1 MQQHVTVTRS
11 TCNSAYRADQ
21 EIPGP
26 ANRDPDS
33 RFPAESGIGGFPDSR
48 PNRESGIPSPIPGK
62 KSGIGADS
70 GDPIPDSRVSP
81 SIKRSGLGIYSA
93 ASIMPVL
100 SQAACGSYSGSER
113 GNMQL
118 PSASRD
124 CARLQRKSDPASGPA
139 WHCCHARR
147 ASPRR
152 RRSSSEL

>member
-1 MQQHVTVTRS
+1 MALDA
-11 TCNSAYRADQ
+11 NADQ

-26 ANRDPDS
+26 PNRDPDS
-33 RFPAESGIGGFPDSR
+33 RFPAKSGIGDFPIPR

-70 GDPIPDSRVSP
+70 GDPIPDYRVSP
-81 SIKRSGLGIYSA
+81 SINRSGLGIYSA

-118 PSASRD
+118 SSASRD
-124 CARLQRKSDPASGPA
+124 CARLLVAEVGTCQWLSLALMSCATCFAS
-139 WHCCHARR
+139 
-147 ASPRR
+147 ST
-152 RRSSSEL
+152 